1 MFKLK
6 TRRATISILATV
18 MVAASMT
25 IVGSVGVA
33 SAATTD
39 VVISEIMYDPESDL
53 DADEFLEIHNSGNTA
68 VDLSGWCVDGI
79 SFCFDAGSSIDAGEY
94 LVLSPDAAR
103 TLAFYGV
110 STAGVYAGGLKN
122 GGEELQLLD
131 SNGALIHSVD
141 YDDAHPWPVLPDGQG
156 PSLEL
161 ISLDADRS
169 SPWNWAA
176 SNAGDGNTAGQ
187 ANSVAAAGTP
197 PEFGVVE
204 HSNSSPAGGEA
215 IVVTAEVVG
224 STATPVLFW
233 RVNMGS
239 MQPITMGGLGANMWT
254 ATIPA
259 QGEGDL
265 VEYRIQATGA
275 FDHSFPR
282 VDDSSTTVGIFYPRS
297 VSTNLPVFEWFI
309 NDSDYQSM
317 ITDHLEDDKLFPM
330 ALVVGDEVI
339 TDARVRV
346 RGSSSVFD
354 PKVNFKFEMPRGYDL
369 ILDGLLVEP
378 VDEFAIQ
385 AEYSDRAYGR
395 SLLSWRAYEIAE
407 LPVPQV
413 FKVRVERN
421 GSFQGLYNYM
431 DTYDKTWRKREGF
444 QNDGALYKA
453 KTGAFS
459 TERSIDKRWDQKSG
473 VDDGLASLGEMIDF
487 IQDPNPAVREAYVRE
502 HVDVPAVINYA
513 AATAILEHIDSS
525 SKNFYAYQSY
535 ATSRW
540 SIIPWDLDHTLG
552 NGCSCN
558 VFSDFVTPAEPG
570 DKVNEMVA
578 AVLEVDEF
586 EEMYF
591 RRVRSLVDEL
601 LAPGLL
607 EGIFDAEVGPAAPE
621 AALDKTVW
629 GQCCTVSFD
638 RSQLFDDIAARRD
651 LFNSDPRVE
660 ASQTNNPEVVIT
672 EIMADPT
679 NGDAE
684 YIEIYNPTA
693 DSIDLSGWSISDAI
707 DLEIAVGTVILPQS
721 PMVFVA
727 DDVTFG
733 LTYGRTLFVGGAF
746 AGGLAAGGEGVTLMR
761 ADGSTA
767 DTIVYGDPGW
777 PAIGQDESIELIS
790 AGLDNNNGASW
801 LLVPGGTPGLF
812 AGNGGVPIAPNAP
825 LVPFDP
831 LDPPVPY
838 RCMGALSADDAVLTF
853 TGDGGDNAQLRY
865 AGGGWVANVTG
876 LGGHTV
882 QGGAG
887 DQFEVRVRGTGFE
900 TPYSTIPCDFGGP
913 VDPPDPDEYTCT
925 VAVAGGD
932 AVLNL
937 AGERGSSENLR
948 IVGGGWVATVTGL
961 GSYTVV
967 GGAGD
972 QFEVRA
978 RGAGFE
984 NPYSVVPCN

>member
-1 MFKLK
+1 MFA
-6 TRRATISILATV
+6 TRRVTIAILATV
-18 MVAASMT
+18 LVATSAT
-25 IVGSVGVA
+25 IVGSVAVA
-33 SAATTD
+33 AAAPAD

-53 DADEFLEIHNSGNTA
+53 DSDEFLEIHNSGNSA

-79 SFCFDAGSSIDAGEY
+79 SFCFGAGSSIDGGEF
-94 LVLSPDAAR
+94 LVVSPDAAR
-103 TLAFYGV
+103 SLAIYGV
-110 STAGVYAGGLKN
+110 ATAGEYTGGLKN
-122 GGEELQLLD
+122 GGEELRLLD
-131 SNGALIHSVD
+131 ADGALIHAVE
-141 YDDAHPWPVLPDGQG
+141 YDDRYPWPVLPDGEG

-161 ISLDADRS
+161 ISLSADRS

-176 SNAGDGNTAGQ
+176 STAGDGNTAGQ

-197 PEFGVVE
+197 PEFGTVE
-204 HSNSSPAGGEA
+204 HSNSSPVGGEA
-215 IVVTAEVVG
+215 LVVTAEVIG
-224 STATPVLFW
+224 SASIPVLFW

-239 MQPITMGGLGANMWT
+239 MQPITMDNLGANLWT
-254 ATIPA
+254 ATIPG
-259 QGEGDL
+259 QNEGDL

-275 FDHSFPR
+275 FDHAFPR

-297 VSTNLPVFEWFI
+297 VSSNLPVFEWFI
-309 NDSDYQSM
+309 NEADYQSM
-317 ITDHLEDDKLFPM
+317 IKDHLEDDRLFPM

-354 PKVNFKFEMPRGYDL
+354 PKVNFKFEMPKGYDL
-369 ILDGLLVEP
+369 VLDGLLVEP

-395 SLLSWRAYEIAE
+395 SILSWRAYEMAG
-407 LPVPQV
+407 LAVPQV

-431 DTYDKTWRKREGF
+431 DTFDKTWREREGF
-444 QNDGALYKA
+444 QDDGALYKA
-453 KTGAFS
+453 KTGGFS
-459 TERSIDKRWDQKSG
+459 TQRSIDKRWDQKSG
-473 VDDGLASLGEMIDF
+473 IDDGLASLGEMIDF
-487 IQDPNPAVREAYVRE
+487 IQDPDPAVREAYVRE
-502 HVDVPAVINYA
+502 HFDVPAIINYA
-513 AATAILEHIDSS
+513 AATAVLEHIDSS

-535 ATSRW
+535 ASGRW

-591 RRVRSLVDEL
+591 RRLRSLVDEL

-607 EGIFDAEVGPAAPE
+607 EGIFDAEIGPAAAE
-621 AALDKTVW
+621 AALDKTAW
-629 GQCCTVSFD
+629 GQCCSVSFD
-638 RSQLFDDIAARRD
+638 RSELFDDIEARRD
-651 LFNSDPRVE
+651 LFNSDPRVQ

-679 NGDAE
+679 DGDAE
-684 YIEIYNPTA
+684 YIEIYNPTTE
-693 DSIDLSGWSISDAI
+693 SIDLSGWSISDAV
-707 DLEIAVGTVILPQS
+707 DLEIAVGTVILPES

-727 DDVTFG
+727 DDATFG
-733 LTYGRTLFVGGAF
+733 LTYGRTLFVGGVF
-746 AGGLAAGGEGVTLMR
+746 DGGLAVGGEGVTLMR

-767 DTIVYGDPGW
+767 DTIVYGEPGW
-777 PAIGQDESIELIS
+777 PAVGQDESIELIS
-790 AGLDNNNGASW
+790 AGLDNNNGANW
-801 LLVPGGTPGLF
+801 QLVAGGTPGLF
-812 AGNGGVPIAPNAP
+812 AGNGGVPIVPNAP

-838 RCMGALSADDAVLTF
+838 RCTGTLAGGNAVLTF
-853 TGDGGDNAQLRY
+853 TGDGGDAEQLRY
-865 AGGGWVANVTG
+865 AGGSWVANVTG
-876 LGGHTV
+876 LSQYTV

-887 DQFEVRVRGTGFE
+887 DQFEVRVRGVGFE
-900 TPYSTIPCDFGGP
+900 SPYSTIACDFGGP
-913 VDPPDPDEYTCT
+913 VDPPDPDEYTCS

-932 AVLNL
+932 AVLSF

-948 IVGGGWVATVTGL
+948 LVAGGWVATVTGL

-967 GGAGD
+967 GGAGS

-978 RGAGFE
+978 RGAGFDS
-984 NPYSVVPCN
+984 PFSVVPCN